1 MMHVMRFV
9 FVVRKK
15 LKYVPSDN
23 QKQIR
28 IMNKDDID
36 KPESKFQIPIKNQP

>member
-1 MMHVMRFV
+1 MP

-15 LKYVPSDN
+15 QKYVPSDN
-23 QKQIR
+23 QNG

-36 KPESKFQIPIKNQP
+36 KPESKFQIQIKNHPKS